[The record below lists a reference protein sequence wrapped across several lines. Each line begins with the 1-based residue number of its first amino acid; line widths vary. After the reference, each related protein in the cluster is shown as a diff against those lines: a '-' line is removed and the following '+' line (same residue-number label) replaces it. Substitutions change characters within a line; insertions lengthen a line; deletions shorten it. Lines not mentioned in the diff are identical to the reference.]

1 MSDQIEIV
9 DAAAEQKID
18 RDLLAML
25 QDTPSD
31 ETMHKFASANS
42 NYIKRRLRENA
53 FSRKII
59 PHTEV
64 DDSRLQYIPG
74 QERPVVVEEMEPD
87 SPGAVS
93 LSFND
98 APDTAFYRRDE
109 FMVVFCKISTPEFT
123 KNVDELRTTK
133 SPLRQII
140 TDNSLKDI
148 QTHEDERFIQYV
160 DKIVGA
166 PGPGIGASGEV
177 QNFTSEADIGRDAYI
192 DGSKHLMMTGADGTG
207 LPVGVFLTNRV
218 TGWELLKFGRDE
230 AGGDLSEDMFK
241 RGLKAIEGGNI
252 LGIPHL
258 FTIKRNLVPDNVVY
272 QFTEPDSLGRAYIL
286 QNVRMF
292 VKKENDILRFYAQE
306 KIGLTIANVAGAV
319 VQQYGVTANT

>member
-25 QDTPSD
+25 QDNPG
-31 ETMHKFASANS
+31 EEVMNKFASANS

-53 FSRKII
+53 ASRKVV

-98 APDTAFYRRDE
+98 SPDTAFFRRDE
-109 FMVVFCKISTPEFT
+109 FMVIFCKISTPWFT

-166 PGPGIGASGEV
+166 PTPGIGASGFT
-177 QNFTSEADIGRDAYI
+177 QNFTTESDITRESYI
-192 DGSKHLMMTGADGTG
+192 DGAKHLMKVGADGTG
-207 LPVGVFLTNRV
+207 LPVGVFLTNRI
-218 TGWELLKFGRDE
+218 TGWELLKFSRNE
-230 AGGDLSEDMFK
+230 AGGDLSEAMWK
-241 RGLKAIEGGNI
+241 QGLKAIEGGNV

-272 QFTEPDSLGRAYIL
+272 QFTEPDFLGRAYIL

-319 VQQYGVTANT
+319 VQQFGVPLS